1 MQFRQ
6 FALDSPI
13 RKEVPSMQ
21 NGLLVHGVIAKFH
34 YTNFVGDPG
43 LVGSGSVGSCRARLV
58 EFRYNGSIYNYSL

>member
-1 MQFRQ
+1 
-6 FALDSPI
+6 
-13 RKEVPSMQ
+13 MQ

-34 YTNFVGDPG
+34 YTDFVGDPG